1 MDKIILGSKTITNGR
16 ETVETGA
23 FYFEKTGWDVKNFVY
38 RVQLRDPESLR
49 ITHETVGSIDAKTLA
64 YLLVAF
70 SNDRYDE
77 EEFMKLKKMWQQV
90 DKDRSDD

>member
-1 MDKIILGSKTITNGR
+1 
-16 ETVETGA
+16 
-23 FYFEKTGWDVKNFVY
+23 
-38 RVQLRDPESLR
+38 LR

-90 DKDRSDD
+90 DEDRSDD

>member
-1 MDKIILGSKTITNGR
+1 MDKIILGSKTITN
-16 ETVETGA
+16 
-23 FYFEKTGWDVKNFVY
+23 
-38 RVQLRDPESLR
+38 
-49 ITHETVGSIDAKTLA
+49 
-64 YLLVAF
+64 LLVAF